1 MKIKELVKKINKKKA
16 VLTVTMVA
24 LNLVIFAMPV
34 FAGET
39 QQQSGATYV
48 SNSLKSLFDII
59 SAFVSSFGGI
69 QVLWGVF
76 EWGNATNTQDGMMQ
90 SMAIRRIGGGL
101 IETIAGQI
109 VNALLGIPAK

>member
-1 MKIKELVKKINKKKA
+1 MKIKELMKKINVKK
-16 VLTVTMVA
+16 VTFMAAMVA
-24 LNLVIFAMPV
+24 LNLVICAMPV
-34 FAGET
+34 LAADA
-39 QQQSGATYV
+39 QSQSGAEYV
-48 SNSLKSLFDII
+48 SASLKSLFDII

-90 SMAIRRIGGGL
+90 SMAMRRIGGGL

-109 VNALLGIPAK
+109 VNALL